1 MPDGVGVLKAL
12 AAAALVAAAAQFLLG
27 FRRGENSAWRGAG
40 SVLAVGLGMLAGCAC
55 LGVRPH
61 WPPRE
66 DQDRLLLFLLPAVI
80 TVELAAARMGRW
92 VRLPRLAIAAAA
104 AWILLFGSVY
114 LADLAGPG
122 TREWTTARA
131 GCILGG
137 LAAVLTGEW
146 AALTSLV
153 RREGGRSVTLGLAL
167 TCAGAGVTVMLSGYA
182 SGGLLGLPLAA
193 ALVGVVLASLV
204 LAVPLDG
211 TGVTGLA
218 LVGLFSLLVIG
229 RFFGE
234 LLTSHAVILFLAPLL
249 TWLPGWLLRDRPSPR
264 LRGVTRVVLTA
275 IPVAVIV
282 WLAHDRFVVESS
294 RPGPTMP
301 RGTLDDYRSF
311 GK

>member
-1 MPDGVGVLKAL
+1 MPEGVGVLKAL
-12 AAAALVAAAAQFLLG
+12 AAAALVAAAAQLLFG
-27 FRRGENSAWRGAG
+27 FRRGQNLVWRGAG

-66 DQDRLLLFLLPAVI
+66 DQDRLLLILLPAVM
-80 TVELAAARMGRW
+80 TVEMAAAGMGRW
-92 VRLPRLAIAAAA
+92 VRVPRLAIAATA

-131 GCILGG
+131 ACILAG
-137 LAAVLTGEW
+137 LAAALAGEW
-146 AALTSLV
+146 AALTALV
-153 RREGGRSVTLGLAL
+153 RREGGRSVILCLAL
-167 TCAGAGVTVMLSGYA
+167 TCAGAGVSVMLSGYA
-182 SGGLLGLPLAA
+182 SGGLLGFPLSA
-193 ALVGVVLASLV
+193 ALVGVVLASLF

-234 LLTSHAVILFLAPLL
+234 LLTSHAVTLFLAPLL
-249 TWLPGWLLRDRPSPR
+249 SWLPGLPLRDRPRPR
-264 LRGVTRVVLTA
+264 LRGVARVVLTA
-275 IPVAVIV
+275 VPVAVVV
-282 WLAHDRFVVESS
+282 WLAHERFVVESS

-301 RGTLDDYRSF
+301 QGTFDDYRSP